1 MNATAPDTR
10 PPLDQR
16 LAWAAERGW
25 SLRLRPQDCAAL
37 ARESAHWL
45 RRGLSN
51 HALNRVKRA
60 VSSNAAGVR
69 REVRLTV
76 DEVRALQLE
85 GGGDADRA

>member
-1 MNATAPDTR
+1 MTAQYTVTPVRDVR
-10 PPLDQR
+10 PLLDER
-16 LAWAAERGW
+16 LGWAAERGW

-51 HALNRVKRA
+51 HALNRIKRA
-60 VSSNAAGVR
+60 VRSNAAGIR

-76 DEVRALQLE
+76 DEVRAIQP
-85 GGGDADRA
+85 GGGR

>member
-1 MNATAPDTR
+1 MTAAPDTR

-16 LAWAAERGW
+16 IEWAAERGW

-51 HALNRVKRA
+51 HALKRIRRA
-60 VSSNAAGVR
+60 VSSNAAGIR
-69 REVRLTV
+69 REVRLTA
-76 DEVRALQLE
+76 DEVRALT
-85 GGGDADRA
+85 GGG